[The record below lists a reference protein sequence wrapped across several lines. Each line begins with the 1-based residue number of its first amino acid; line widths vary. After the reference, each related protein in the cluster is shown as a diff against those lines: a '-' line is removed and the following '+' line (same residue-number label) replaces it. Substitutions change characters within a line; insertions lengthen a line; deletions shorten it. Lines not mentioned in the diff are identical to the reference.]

1 MELNQWPTVYETVA
15 LPLSYT
21 GNFKYWIFHID
32 LVLWLKEFMSK
43 IDPEL
48 KKKLLKESQSPF
60 KGLRRILW
68 IAFSGSAFLGLLI
81 MLSRIASGT
90 ELQLNNLLI
99 QLGACLIFPTL
110 LIIDRNED

>member
-1 MELNQWPTVYETVA
+1 
-15 LPLSYT
+15 
-21 GNFKYWIFHID
+21 
-32 LVLWLKEFMSK
+32 MSK
-43 IDPEL
+43 IDTEL

-81 MLSRIASGT
+81 MLSKIANSG

-99 QLGACLIFPTL
+99 QIVACILFPTL
-110 LIIDRNED
+110 LFFDRNKD

>member
-1 MELNQWPTVYETVA
+1 
-15 LPLSYT
+15 
-21 GNFKYWIFHID
+21 
-32 LVLWLKEFMSK
+32 MSK

-48 KKKLLKESQSPF
+48 KKKLLKETQAPF

-81 MLSRIASGT
+81 MLSRISSGT
-90 ELQLNNLLI
+90 ELQLKNLII

-110 LIIDRNED
+110 LFIDKYKD